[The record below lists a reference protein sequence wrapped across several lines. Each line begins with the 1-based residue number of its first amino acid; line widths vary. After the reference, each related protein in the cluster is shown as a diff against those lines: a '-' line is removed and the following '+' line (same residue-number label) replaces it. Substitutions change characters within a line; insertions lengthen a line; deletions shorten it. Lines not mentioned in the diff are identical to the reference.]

1 MTDFEKQIE
10 EAAQGEFES
19 ESLREGFRFGA
30 RYAQAYAEAELAS
43 LMGMIKLWEQR
54 NAENTAEIERLS
66 QLYRNKSDQVIRF
79 SNENARLR
87 EALAF
92 YADPTN
98 YRTDPDDQKEQT
110 VLCDDNE
117 RVDAFWNY
125 VGGKRARDALGFEVR
140 TNVNEAEGGE

>member
-87 EALAF
+87 EALEFFLDCKMWVDEATVPKSGIDS
-92 YADPTN
+92 A
-98 YRTDPDDQKEQT
+98 PDQ
-110 VLCDDNE
+110 VVFNFACSYS
-117 RVDAFWNY
+117 RI
-125 VGGKRARDALGFEVR
+125 KRARDALK
-140 TNVNEAEGGE
+140 GE